1 MTESAASPRLAPET
15 LFDLLRVH
23 LAHEGGDRPLLVTTE
38 RSYSSR
44 DVDEASARL
53 AAWLLHVGVKPGD
66 RVVVD
71 LKNGVEAVVSLF
83 AVARVG
89 GVTVCATPQW
99 SIAQLSHLIAD
110 AGAEVLITSDVR
122 ARQLRDARPAEVLT
136 VGGVSEG
143 ATPWSAVEG
152 AGAPSTLPE
161 LAPPAA
167 EDPAVL
173 IYTSG
178 TTGLPKGVVHPHKNL
193 VDFARIVSSYLGN
206 TADDRLLWV
215 LGWSF
220 GYGMSQLLTMCQV
233 GGRLILPES
242 MLAADVVK
250 AHELHRAT
258 GLAQV
263 PYGWDQ
269 LLGFLERTGRHL
281 EGLRYVT
288 NAGDGPTLDLLD
300 RLEARL
306 AGTPIILMYGQTE
319 CFRTTYL
326 PSDRYAD
333 KRGAM
338 GYAIP
343 EVEVHVLREDGTLA
357 EPGEP
362 GELVH
367 GGALLSPGYFHAPE
381 ATARKFRPSEA
392 LGRPEPVLHTGDI
405 VRRDADGCLWYVARS
420 ERMIKSSGFRFGPG
434 EIEAAARSVPGVHEA
449 VAFGVHDAN
458 LGQAVELAVSLALD
472 DASERE
478 QLVRA
483 LELALKQ
490 RLPRYML
497 PRHVLVIDAMPRTAT
512 NKIDLP
518 SLQALALREA
528 GEAPAG

>member
-1 MTESAASPRLAPET
+1 MTESAASPRLRPQT

-23 LAHEGGDRPLLVTTE
+23 RAHDDGERPLLLSSE
-38 RSYSSR
+38 GSHSSR

-53 AAWLLHVGVKPGD
+53 ATWLLHVGVKPGD

-71 LKNGVEAVVSLF
+71 LKNGLEAVVSLF

-99 SIAQLSHLIAD
+99 SIAQLAHLIAD
-110 AGAEVLITSDVR
+110 AGAQVLITSDVR
-122 ARQLRDARPAEVLT
+122 ARQLRAERPPHVLS
-136 VGGVSEG
+136 VGGACEG
-143 ATPWSAVEG
+143 ATPWSTLEG
-152 AGAPSTLPE
+152 PGASSTLPE
-161 LAPPAA
+161 LEPPAPD
-167 EDPAVL
+167 DPAVL

-233 GGRLILPES
+233 GGRLILPDS

-269 LLGFLERTGRHL
+269 LASFLERTGRRL

-288 NAGDGPTLDLLD
+288 NAGDGPTLGLLD
-300 RLEARL
+300 RLEAVL

-326 PSDRYAD
+326 PSERYAD

-343 EVEVHVLREDGTLA
+343 EVEVHVLRDDGTLA
-357 EPGEP
+357 DPGEP

-381 ATARKFRPSEA
+381 ATARKFRPAQA
-392 LGRPEPVLHTGDI
+392 LGRSERMLYTGDI
-405 VRRDADGCLWYVARS
+405 VRRDVDGCLWYVARS

-449 VAFGVHDAN
+449 VAFGVADAN
-458 LGQAVELAVSLALD
+458 LGQAVELAVTVAD
-472 DASERE
+472 DASERGE
-478 QLVRA
+478 LLRA

-497 PRHVLVIDAMPRTAT
+497 PRGVLVLDALPRTAT
-512 NKIDLP
+512 NKIDVP
-518 SLQALALREA
+518 ALQALALEAAREA
-528 GEAPAG
+528 GGG

>member
-1 MTESAASPRLAPET
+1 MNESAASPGFAPET
-15 LFDLLRVH
+15 LFDLLRLH
-23 LAHEGGDRPLLVTTE
+23 LGHEGGERPLLVTAE

-44 DVDEASARL
+44 DIDEASARL
-53 AAWLLHVGVKPGD
+53 AGWLLDAGVKRGD

-71 LKNGVEAVVSLF
+71 LKNGLEAIVSLF
-83 AVARVG
+83 AVARIG

-99 SIAQLSHLIAD
+99 SSGQLSHLIAD
-110 AGAEVLITSDVR
+110 AGAEVLVTSDVR
-122 ARQLRDARPAEVLT
+122 ARQLRAERPRHVLT
-136 VGGVSEG
+136 VGGECEG
-143 ATPWSAVEG
+143 ATPWAALDG
-152 AGAPSTLPE
+152 PWAPNGLQALP
-161 LAPPAA
+161 PPAPD
-167 EDPAVL
+167 EPAVL

-193 VDFARIVSSYLGN
+193 VDFARIVSGYLGN
-206 TADDRLLWV
+206 TIDDRLLWV

-242 MLAADVVK
+242 MLAADVLK
-250 AHELHRAT
+250 AHEQHHAT

-269 LLGFLERTGRHL
+269 LVSFLERTGRRL

-288 NAGDGPTLDLLD
+288 NAGDGPTLALLD
-300 RLEARL
+300 RLEAVL

-326 PSDRYAD
+326 PSERYAE
-333 KRGAM
+333 KRCAM

-343 EVEVHVLREDGTLA
+343 EVEVHVLRDDGTLA
-357 EPGEP
+357 DPGEP

-381 ATARKFRPSEA
+381 ATARKFRPVEA
-392 LGRPEPVLHTGDI
+392 LGRPDRMLHTGDI
-405 VRRDADGCLWYVARS
+405 VRQDADGCLWYVARS

-434 EIEAAARSVPGVHEA
+434 EIEAAARSVPAVHDA
-449 VAFGVHDAN
+449 VAFGVADAN
-458 LGQAVELAVSLALD
+458 LGQAVELAVTLAPG
-472 DASERE
+472 DASDRE
-478 QLVRA
+478 ELVRA
-483 LELALKQ
+483 IQLSMKQ

-497 PRHVLVIDAMPRTAT
+497 PRGVHVLDAMPRTAT
-512 NKIDLP
+512 NKIDV
-518 SLQALALREA
+518 LALQRLAQATSEPSR
-528 GEAPAG
+528 GS